1 MAKID
6 ITSIEG
12 YESMTAEQ
20 KLAALEAFDIP
31 DPDYTGWVKK
41 DLLDKA
47 TSEAAG
53 YKKQLREKMTQDE
66 QNQAQTAEAMQAMK
80 EELETLRREK
90 TVNDYTKRWMGVGYD
105 EALATATAQAM
116 VSGDLDVVFKNHSK
130 FLSDREKALKAE
142 LLKDTPTPPAG
153 EGNRGVTKEQV
164 SQMNLAERAK
174 FAKENPEIYKEFYGG
189 N

>member
-6 ITSIEG
+6 TARIEG
-12 YESMTAEQ
+12 YESMTPEQ

-31 DPDYTGWVKK
+31 DPDYTGYVKK
-41 DLLDKA
+41 EMLEKA
-47 TSEAAG
+47 NSEAAG

-80 EELETLRREK
+80 DELETLRREK
-90 TVNDYTKRWMGVGYD
+90 TITDYTKRWMGVGYD